1 MFESANRPS
10 APKWLWLLIFAVIG
24 IALVFALIWIL
35 RVTRMPLRSHR
46 GPLPL
51 LSTSQS
57 ELAARLAAQV
67 NVLSV
72 TIGERSADKPE
83 SLQAVTEYLA
93 AELRRVGYEVSEH
106 SYSSNG
112 QKVTN
117 LEAILL
123 GDDAASGA
131 VIVGAHYDCVPGTV
145 GADDNA
151 TGVAAILELA
161 RMLHDSKLRKTIR
174 FVLFVNEEPPFFQT
188 DTMGSLVYARQLKRE
203 NAAVSA
209 MLSLEMLGYYSEAS
223 GSQKYPAALGWLY
236 PSQGNFIGFVGKA
249 DSPELVRRAI
259 RSFRETTSF
268 PSEGVAAPVEWPGVG
283 WSDHWSFWQAGYPAI
298 MITDTAIFRNPY
310 YHTPRDTADKLDFA
324 KMARVVEGIRRVVE
338 DLSSEP

>member
-1 MFESANRPS
+1 
-10 APKWLWLLIFAVIG
+10 
-24 IALVFALIWIL
+24 
-35 RVTRMPLRSHR
+35 
-46 GPLPL
+46 
-51 LSTSQS
+51 
-57 ELAARLAAQV
+57 
-67 NVLSV
+67 
-72 TIGERSADKPE
+72 
-83 SLQAVTEYLA
+83 
-93 AELRRVGYEVSEH
+93 
-106 SYSSNG
+106 
-112 QKVTN
+112 
-117 LEAILL
+117 
-123 GDDAASGA
+123 
-131 VIVGAHYDCVPGTV
+131 VPGTV